1 MDLDLQLLGARMKS
15 ARRLRK
21 RTLDDVADAI
31 GVNKSTIQRY
41 EVGRIA
47 HPKFPVIK
55 AVAEYLD
62 VSPRWLTGET
72 EDMEPVS
79 DELEKL
85 LKILESRAELRALLK
100 TADHA
105 DAREVQAVMDFFT
118 ALRSGRE

>member
-1 MDLDLQLLGARMKS
+1 MDFDLQLLGLRMKS
-15 ARRLRK
+15 ARKLRK

-55 AVAEYLD
+55 SVAEYLD

-72 EDMEPVS
+72 DDMDPVS

-85 LKILESRAELRALLK
+85 LKILENRTELRALLK

-105 DAREVQAVMDFFT
+105 TTHEVQAVIDFFT
-118 ALRSGRE
+118 ALRSSRE

>member
-1 MDLDLQLLGARMKS
+1 MEMDLELLGTRMKS

-31 GVNKSTIQRY
+31 GVNKSTVQRY
-41 EVGRIA
+41 EVGKIA
-47 HPKFPVIK
+47 HPKLPVIK
-55 AVAEYLD
+55 SVAEYLD
-62 VSPRWLTGET
+62 VSHRWLIGET
-72 EDMEPVS
+72 EDMDPVS

-85 LKILESRAELRALLK
+85 LKMLENRSELRALLK

-118 ALRSGRE
+118 ALRRPE